1 MTSLTLSSDLSPW
14 SLMRQT
20 YSLSEERT
28 TSVSLTAFPSVIGST
43 PLTYGSSVPP

>member
-1 MTSLTLSSDLSPW
+1 
-14 SLMRQT
+14 MRHT

-28 TSVSLTAFPSVIGST
+28 TSVRRTAFPRVIGST